1 MLASKLR
8 AGTSGE
14 PRCGGWNVFSF
25 GLFGILYYALMAAL
39 LGLAVYALVL
49 VTIFL
54 RLRIRELKASQRP
67 GPGAG
72 SRS

>member
-1 MLASKLR
+1 
-8 AGTSGE
+8 
-14 PRCGGWNVFSF
+14 VFSF

-54 RLRIRELKASQRP
+54 RLRIRELKASQCP
-67 GPGAG
+67 GPGADP
-72 SRS
+72 RP